1 MEPKTLSEVSAS
13 GYPRLS
19 VGMREVDRV
28 FGGGLVA
35 GSMTLL
41 GGEPGIGKST
51 LLLQMCGSTGKDED
65 TALYASGEESPHQIK
80 MRASRL
86 GINGNNISVLPEVS
100 VESILNVAESM
111 KPKLLIVDSI
121 QTAHVEEV
129 GSAPGSV
136 TQIRESAS
144 RFLRFAKNTQT
155 PIVIAGHVTKEGN
168 IAGPRALEH
177 LVDVVLYLEG
187 DAFGAWRILR
197 GVKNRFGATFEV
209 AVLEMRHSGLIEISN
224 PSEAFLSERQ
234 KSAPGSAIAV
244 TIEGTRALMVEVQAL
259 VNRTVYSL
267 PKRISNGIDSNRLTM
282 LVAVLDRRANLP
294 TSDLDIYVNVVGGMR
309 IAEPAADLPVALAI
323 ASSIRDAPINPDL
336 AAFGEIGLSGEIRSV
351 SVPDIRIDEVNR
363 MLFKSCLVPKSV
375 GSDWTGSSKV
385 SSIKEALDAAF
396 L

>member
-1 MEPKTLSEVSAS
+1 
-13 GYPRLS
+13 
-19 VGMREVDRV
+19 
-28 FGGGLVA
+28 
-35 GSMTLL
+35 
-41 GGEPGIGKST
+41 
-51 LLLQMCGSTGKDED
+51 
-65 TALYASGEESPHQIK
+65 
-80 MRASRL
+80 
-86 GINGNNISVLPEVS
+86 
-100 VESILNVAESM
+100 
-111 KPKLLIVDSI
+111 
-121 QTAHVEEV
+121 
-129 GSAPGSV
+129 
-136 TQIRESAS
+136 
-144 RFLRFAKNTQT
+144 
-155 PIVIAGHVTKEGN
+155 
-168 IAGPRALEH
+168 
-177 LVDVVLYLEG
+177 
-187 DAFGAWRILR
+187 
-197 GVKNRFGATFEV
+197 
-209 AVLEMRHSGLIEISN
+209 
-224 PSEAFLSERQ
+224 
-234 KSAPGSAIAV
+234 
-244 TIEGTRALMVEVQAL
+244 MVEVQAL